1 MIIKVR
7 CDLFVKK
14 SVIEYI
20 SDFKNSKYFTYIND
34 LKKSK
39 YFKYISDFKKDRYFT
54 PPVIIV
60 ICLSAVM
67 ITNVISKSRIE
78 SSKDKLAI
86 AANSAEE
93 DFYNDKY
100 DAAIE
105 EYNKYQE
112 QEKDEWPIW
121 NLKIAEIYSVK
132 GDFADSNELLTKV
145 YLARNK
151 IVDGKKQK
159 NIDNFESKDRELT
172 NYIVFTSFMNGDYD
186 KALQYG
192 ELFLMDYPT
201 DKSLLKTMFTVYM
214 ANDKKDKMKE
224 IIDNYPRDDENAS
237 DLADLARMN
246 MMMNNL
252 DEGLLLL
259 KDAWHKDKNE
269 VKVFDVITQIAEY
282 NKNDILNKI
291 TALEKKDSGELAYKM
306 WQAEI
311 YSKDKESAEKANNL
325 ISELEGKDVGSI
337 NLALIK
343 SNTYQNL
350 GESEK
355 ARDVLNEIIKN
366 DPNSFI
372 GYHAMSLEDYSDE
385 NYDDALKN
393 CEKSISLNK
402 DYADNYGFLMPEIME
417 KQDKSENA
425 EPYFRTALY
434 KEPFNYN
441 ILIKLAEYYGNTV
454 KDSSRGLYY
463 YTLASK
469 MNPNDAEVYYNMAL
483 IKVANQRQDEA
494 IDLLKKSIAINSKE
508 IKYHRALGT
517 VYLNKEKGDD
527 ALKEIRAA
535 YAIDKNDILTLN
547 NAGCYYVAIEGDLSR
562 GLVNFKA
569 AYDGIN
575 DKTSEE
581 DKDTI
586 SENYNRV
593 RNLSD
598 AYNKRNGATLK
609 IPDLK
614 LFY

>member
-1 MIIKVR
+1 M
-7 CDLFVKK
+7 KK

-20 SDFKNSKYFTYIND
+20 SDFKKSKYFTYISD

-39 YFKYISDFKKDRYFT
+39 YFKYISDLKKDRYFT

-67 ITNVISKSRIE
+67 ITNVISKSRLE
-78 SSKDKLAI
+78 TSKDKLTI

-93 DFYNDKY
+93 NFYNDKY

-105 EYNKYQE
+105 EYNKY

-132 GDFADSNELLTKV
+132 GNFADSNELLTKV

-151 IVDGKKQK
+151 VIDSKKQK
-159 NIDNFESKDRELT
+159 NIDNFEAKDRELT

-201 DKSLLKTMFTVYM
+201 DKNLLKTMFTIYM

-224 IIDNYPRDDENAS
+224 IVDNYPKDDESAS

-252 DEGLLLL
+252 DQGLSLL

-291 TALEKKDSGELAYKM
+291 SAIEKKDSSELAYKM

-311 YSKDKESAEKANNL
+311 YSKDKDSAKKANDL
-325 ISELEGKDVGSI
+325 ISELEDKDVGSI

-355 ARDVLNEIIKN
+355 ARDVLNEMIKN
-366 DPNSFI
+366 DQNSFI
-372 GYHAMSLEDYSDE
+372 GYHAMALEDYSDE

-454 KDSSRGLYY
+454 KDSSRALYY

-469 MNPNDAEVYYNMAL
+469 MNTNDAEVYYNMAL

-494 IDLLKKSIAINSKE
+494 IDLLKKSIAINGKE

-517 VYLNKEKGDD
+517 VYLNKEKGED
-527 ALKEIRAA
+527 ALKEIKSA

-569 AYDGIN
+569 AYDGMN

-581 DKDTI
+581 DRDIIT
-586 SENYNRV
+586 ENYNRV
-593 RNLSD
+593 KNLSD

>member
-20 SDFKNSKYFTYIND
+20 SDFKKSKYFTYISD

-39 YFKYISDFKKDRYFT
+39 YFKYISDLKKDRYFT

-67 ITNVISKSRIE
+67 ITNVISKSRLE
-78 SSKDKLAI
+78 TSKDKLTI

-93 DFYNDKY
+93 NFYNDKY

-105 EYNKYQE
+105 EYNKY

-132 GDFADSNELLTKV
+132 GNFADSNELLTKV

-151 IVDGKKQK
+151 VIDSKKQK
-159 NIDNFESKDRELT
+159 NIDNFEAKDRELT

-201 DKSLLKTMFTVYM
+201 DKNLLKTMFTIYM

-224 IIDNYPRDDENAS
+224 IVDNYPKDDESAS

-252 DEGLLLL
+252 DQGLSLL

-291 TALEKKDSGELAYKM
+291 SAIEKKDSSELAYKM

-311 YSKDKESAEKANNL
+311 YSKDKDSAKKANDL
-325 ISELEGKDVGSI
+325 ISELEDKDVGSI

-355 ARDVLNEIIKN
+355 ARDVLNEMIKN
-366 DPNSFI
+366 DQNSFI
-372 GYHAMSLEDYSDE
+372 GYHAMALEDYSDE

-454 KDSSRGLYY
+454 KDSSRALYY

-469 MNPNDAEVYYNMAL
+469 MNTNDAEVYYNMAL

-494 IDLLKKSIAINSKE
+494 IDLLKKSIAINGKE

-517 VYLNKEKGDD
+517 VYLNKEKGED
-527 ALKEIRAA
+527 ALKEIKSA

-569 AYDGIN
+569 AYDGMN

-581 DKDTI
+581 DRDIIT
-586 SENYNRV
+586 ENYNRV
-593 RNLSD
+593 KNLSD

>member
-1 MIIKVR
+1 M
-7 CDLFVKK
+7 KK

-20 SDFKNSKYFTYIND
+20 NDFKNSKYFTYIND

-39 YFKYISDFKKDRYFT
+39 YFRYISDLKKDRYFT

-78 SSKDKLAI
+78 PSKDKLTI

-93 DFYNDKY
+93 NFYNDKY

-105 EYNKYQE
+105 EYNKY

-201 DKSLLKTMFTVYM
+201 DKNLLKTMFTIYM

-224 IIDNYPRDDENAS
+224 IIDNYPKDDENAS

-252 DEGLLLL
+252 DQGLLLL

-291 TALEKKDSGELAYKM
+291 SALEKKDSGELAYKM

-355 ARDVLNEIIKN
+355 ARDVINEMIKN
-366 DPNSFI
+366 DSNSFI

-454 KDSSRGLYY
+454 KDSSRALYY

-494 IDLLKKSIAINSKE
+494 IDLLKKSISINSKE

-517 VYLNKEKGDD
+517 VYLNKEKGEE

>member
-20 SDFKNSKYFTYIND
+20 SDFKKSKYFTYIND

-39 YFKYISDFKKDRYFT
+39 YFKHISDLKKDRYFT

-67 ITNVISKSRIE
+67 VTNIISRSGIE
-78 SSKDKLAI
+78 SSKDKLTI
-86 AANSAEE
+86 ASNSAEE
-93 DFYNDKY
+93 NFYNDKY

-112 QEKDEWPIW
+112 KDEWPIW
-121 NLKIAEIYSVK
+121 NLKIAEVYSVK
-132 GDFADSNELLTKV
+132 GDFTDSNELLTKV

-151 IVDGKKQK
+151 IVDNKKQK
-159 NIDNFESKDRELT
+159 NIDNFEEKDRELT

-201 DKSLLKTMFTVYM
+201 DKNLLKTMFTIYM

-252 DEGLLLL
+252 DQGFFLL

-291 TALEKKDSGELAYKM
+291 SALEKKDSGELAYKM

-311 YSKDKESAEKANNL
+311 YSKDKDSAEKANNL
-325 ISELEGKDVGSI
+325 ISELEDKDVGTI

-350 GESEK
+350 GKSEK
-355 ARDVLNEIIKN
+355 ARDVLSEMIKN

-372 GYHAMSLEDYSDE
+372 GYHAMALEDYSDE

-417 KQDKSENA
+417 KQDKDENA

-454 KDSSRGLYY
+454 KDSSRALYY

-469 MNPNDAEVYYNMAL
+469 MNTNDAEVYYNMAL

-494 IDLLKKSIAINSKE
+494 IDLLKKSIAINGKE

-517 VYLNKEKGDD
+517 VYLNKEKGED
-527 ALKEIRAA
+527 ALKEIKAA

-569 AYDGIN
+569 AYDGMN

-581 DKDTI
+581 DRDIIT
-586 SENYNRV
+586 ENYNRV
-593 RNLSD
+593 KNLSD